1 MLRLRHSV
9 ALRRSSLYPRFAALS
24 TSTTKPS
31 QTFITTP
38 IFYVNAAPHIGHVH
52 SAVLADAL
60 ARWNKVKGNDAL
72 FTTGTDEHGL
82 KVQEAVEKS
91 GTTDY
96 KGFCDEV
103 SSRFNEI
110 FQEANVDYSRFIR
123 TSDEDHHEAVNAF
136 WRTIRDNGHIYLGNH
151 ESWYCKSDES
161 FLTEMQVED
170 KQDADGTVVK
180 VSKES
185 GHPVEMLR
193 EENYKFRLSAFQD
206 KLLEWLDANPDVI
219 VPKSRYNEVRAAVTG
234 GLRDLS
240 VSRLSE
246 KIQWAIKV
254 PDDETHC
261 VYVWLDALTNYLT
274 SAGYPGNIDRAWP
287 AAYHIVGK
295 DILKFHAIYWPA
307 FLMAAGLPLPKRVV
321 AHAHWTV
328 GNVKMSKSLGNVVD
342 PHEMLSKYG
351 SDFVRFFLLRE
362 GVLTND
368 GDFNA
373 ETLEDRVNSELA
385 DTLGNLVSRS
395 TGKSV
400 LVKGMVPKRPQL
412 NSLTTEDKDL
422 VAKGQALAAKVE
434 KLFDTPDF
442 ARGLEDIVFFLHD
455 VNRYFT
461 VMEPWVLSK
470 ILKNSEDVA
479 SEEYKTTR
487 ERLDTVLYLSI
498 DAARMSA
505 ILLQPVVPIAAT
517 KILDYLGAP
526 EDKRSLTEATLLSD
540 DKLVMGNELSNSKSF
555 VTFPKIHTKRVKN
568 EK

>member
-1 MLRLRHSV
+1 MLRLRRSL
-9 ALRRSSLYPRFAALS
+9 ARPRMSLCARLQSTSSL
-24 TSTTKPS
+24 KPS

-60 ARWNKVKGNDAL
+60 SRWFKVKRHDVL

-82 KVQEAVEKS
+82 KVQEAAEKS
-91 GTTDY
+91 GNTDY
-96 KGFCDEV
+96 KAFCDDV
-103 SSRFNEI
+103 SSRFNAV
-110 FQEANVDYSRFIR
+110 FDEANVDCSRFIR
-123 TSDEDHHEAVNAF
+123 TSDEDHHEAVAAF
-136 WRTIRDNGHIYLGNH
+136 WRTIRDNGHIYLGDH

-170 KQDADGTVVK
+170 RADAHGRVLK

-206 KLLEWLDANPDVI
+206 RLLQWLDENPDVI

-254 PDDETHC
+254 PDDDKHC

-274 SAGYPGNIDRAWP
+274 SAGYPGDVDCAWP
-287 AAYHIVGK
+287 ADYHIVGK

-307 FLMAAGLPLPKRVV
+307 FLMAAGLPLPKKVV

-400 LVKGMVPKRPQL
+400 LVKGIVPKRPQL
-412 NSLTTEDKDL
+412 DRLTAEDNEL
-422 VAKGQALAAKVE
+422 VAKGQAVAAKVE
-434 KLFDTPDF
+434 QLFDTPDF
-442 ARGLEDIVFFLHD
+442 ARGLEEIVFFLHD

-461 VMEPWVLSK
+461 IMEPWVLSK
-470 ILKNSEDVA
+470 TLKNSEDVT
-479 SEEYKTTR
+479 SEEYKATK
-487 ERLDTVLYLSI
+487 ERLDTVLYLAI
-498 DAARMSA
+498 DAARISA

-517 KILDYLGAP
+517 KILDYLAVP
-526 EDKRSLTEATLLSD
+526 EDKRSLAEATLLCD
-540 DKLVMGNELSNSKSF
+540 DERVMGDVLSNSKSF
-555 VTFPKIHTKRVKN
+555 VTFRKVHKKRVSN
-568 EK
+568 